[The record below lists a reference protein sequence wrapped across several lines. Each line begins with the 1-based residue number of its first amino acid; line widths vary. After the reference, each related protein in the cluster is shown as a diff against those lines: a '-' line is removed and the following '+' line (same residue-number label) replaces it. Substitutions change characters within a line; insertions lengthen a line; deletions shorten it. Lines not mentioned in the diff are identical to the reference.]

1 MAAPSGRRPR
11 LLDSDE
17 DEERESTPVSTASND
32 RKRSRR
38 ARTSQHGGTDHDES
52 ATQHDEADKTLDS
65 LPPKSRHTHQP
76 GAIIRVKLINFVTYT
91 DAEFYPGPNLNMV
104 IGPNGTG
111 KSTLVCAICLGLGW
125 GPQLLGRAKD
135 PAEFVKHGC
144 REATIEIELQRWIS
158 GPHKTARNPVITRTI
173 KKDNNK
179 STFTI
184 NGHAVANRKV
194 LDLARDTFNIQVD
207 NLCQF
212 LPQDRVVEF
221 AQMNPIQML
230 ESTLQAAAAPDTLQ
244 MHAMLKRLRMEQQ
257 ELMNNNKHERDQLDN
272 LRRRQDGQRVEV
284 ERLRERQAV
293 QRKIE
298 QLEKCRPL
306 PRYAEAKKK
315 HQALRRA
322 RDALV
327 VEVTQLKDQSRP
339 ALNRVNAKQEYRK
352 RAKLNRGN
360 HKKEVDRAQKEC
372 ERLER
377 EIARLQEA
385 QKECDS
391 KIAAEKE
398 NATKAKHDVARFERQ
413 LAELRLQ
420 KENVPAEFDT
430 KACNDRIQEHTVKV
444 RQLKQQHEEL
454 AGQGREIK
462 ENGERL
468 LVQRRELQ
476 SRLNAL
482 DTQAG
487 QQEERLKDYS
497 RDTYRAWD
505 WIKQNQKEFKHP
517 VFGPV
522 MVECSVNDS
531 ETAAALESLIGKSEM
546 KWITAQCRE
555 DFEKLQRVLTR
566 EQKLDDIFLRTFRID
581 NHPTFQPPVPEA
593 DLERFGLDG
602 WAIDHLQ
609 GPPQLINMLCSEKRL
624 HMCAIAK
631 RDITQAQHEL
641 IAASPIQSYVAGNK
655 STRFVRR
662 AEYGAAG
669 SAANVRDLPRA
680 SIWTNLPP
688 DLGRRA
694 KMQQD
699 LSRITSDIFERRE
712 EQTAILDKNKRIVEE
727 IKQEEAAARELRD
740 QKSTYQQEQMAWNG
754 LDVKIQAVED
764 KIVGLNAIVSGVRDR
779 VAEVSAEGDLHMF
792 RKAEVVSKY
801 CDNVIKLKDLHSAL
815 LEAEIMLVEAESD
828 AEQLAIMNQ
837 HILDT
842 LRDKE
847 RELQATE
854 QENDRHRTLCTE
866 LLAAVKAAMAEAE
879 KLRDE
884 EDDPGLIELMQEFG
898 ANRDFTVQELEGL
911 LEVENA
917 KLELHAGG
925 IDAANTIREYED
937 RARKIARLES
947 RLTEFRE
954 RQTVFL
960 SSIKEVR
967 TAFEAAI
974 GPVIEK
980 IDAAFAESFARI
992 GCAGQVEVYK
1002 ASSEAAEDCTEELGG
1017 TENGLDFQHW
1027 AIHISVKFRENEPL
1041 SLLDSHRQSGGERAV
1056 STIFYL
1062 MALQSLS
1069 RSPFR
1074 VVDEINQ
1081 GMDPRNERM
1090 VHGRMVDIAT
1100 PRDGSNESSGSQYFL
1115 ITPKLL
1121 SGLRYERG
1129 MTVLCIVS
1137 GEYVPSAGDTKR
1149 RNEDGEIVVERGRKI
1164 DFRELAQRAKELN
1177 STATSNW
1184 TTNERL
1190 NTARAVVVQ

>member
-1 MAAPSGRRPR
+1 M
-11 LLDSDE
+11 
-17 DEERESTPVSTASND
+17 STASND
-32 RKRSRR
+32 RKRSRQE
-38 ARTSQHGGTDHDES
+38 RTSRHDDSDHNETTMQNQELIDSTDS
-52 ATQHDEADKTLDS
+52 LDS
-65 LPPKSRHTHQP
+65 RRKRAHQP
-76 GAIIRVKLINFVTYT
+76 GAIVRVKLTNFVTYT
-91 DAEFYPGPNLNMV
+91 DAEFHPGPHLNMV

-144 REATIEIELQRWIS
+144 KEAMIEIELQRWTS
-158 GPHKTARNPVITRTI
+158 GPHKTARNPIITRTI
-173 KKDNNK
+173 KKDSNK

-184 NGHAVANRKV
+184 NGHAAPNRKV
-194 LDLARDTFNIQVD
+194 LELARDTFNIQVD

-230 ESTLQAAAAPDTLQ
+230 ESTLQAAADPETLQ
-244 MHAMLKRLRMEQQ
+244 MHGTLKRLRTEQQ
-257 ELMNNNKHERDQLDN
+257 ELMNNNKHERDQLEN
-272 LRRRQDGQRVEV
+272 LKKRQEGQRVAV

-293 QRKIE
+293 QKKIE

-327 VEVTQLKDQSRP
+327 TEVTQLKEQSRP

-352 RAKLNRGN
+352 RAKLNRDN

-372 ERLER
+372 DRLER
-377 EIARLQEA
+377 EITRLQES
-385 QKECDS
+385 QKECES

-398 NATKAKHDVARFERQ
+398 NATKAKHETARFERQ
-413 LAELRLQ
+413 LAELKLQ

-444 RQLKQQHEEL
+444 RQLRQQEEEL
-454 AGQGREIK
+454 AGQGRDMRES
-462 ENGERL
+462 GERL
-468 LVQRRELQ
+468 LARRKELQ
-476 SRLNAL
+476 NRLNAL

-497 RDTYRAWD
+497 RDTYRAWE
-505 WIKQNQKEFKHP
+505 WIKQNQEQFKHP

-522 MVECSVNDS
+522 MVECSMKDPDM
-531 ETAAALESLIGKSEM
+531 AAALESLIGKSEM

-566 EQKLDDIFLRTFRID
+566 EQKLDDIFLRTFRVE
-581 NHPTFQPPVPEA
+581 NQPNFQSPVSEA

-624 HMCAIAK
+624 HLSAIAR
-631 RDITQAQHEL
+631 RDVSQEQHEM

-662 AEYGAAG
+662 AEYGTAG

-680 SIWTNLPP
+680 QIWTNQPT

-694 KMQQD
+694 KLQQD
-699 LSRITSDIFERRE
+699 LSELTSDIIERKE
-712 EQTAILDKNKRIVEE
+712 ELGVIVDRRKKIAEE
-727 IKQEEAAARELRD
+727 AKQEEAAAKELRD
-740 QKSTYQQEQMAWNG
+740 RKSRYQQEQMTWNG
-754 LDVKIQAVED
+754 LDVKIQAAED
-764 KIVGLNAIVSGVRDR
+764 KIAGLNAIVTGVRDR
-779 VAEVSAEGDLHMF
+779 VAGVSAEGDVHMF
-792 RKAEVVSKY
+792 KKAEVVLKY
-801 CDNVIKLKDLHSAL
+801 CGNVTKLKNLHAAL
-815 LEAEIMLVEAESD
+815 LEAEVVLIEAESD

-837 HILDT
+837 HILNT
-842 LRDKE
+842 LREKE
-847 RELQATE
+847 RELQAVE
-854 QENDRHRTLCTE
+854 QENERHRTLCTE

-898 ANRDFTVQELEGL
+898 ANKDFTVQELEDL

-937 RARKIARLES
+937 RVKKMARLES
-947 RLTEFRE
+947 RLMEFRE
-954 RQTVFL
+954 KQTVFV
-960 SSIKEVR
+960 SSISEVR

-974 GPVIEK
+974 NPVIAK

-1002 ASSEAAEDCTEELGG
+1002 ASSEAPEDCTEELGG

-1100 PRDGSNESSGSQYFL
+1100 PKDSADDNGSQYFL

-1137 GEYVPSAGDTKR
+1137 GEYVPSASDTKR
-1149 RNEDGEIVVERGRKI
+1149 RDEDGKIVVERGRKI
-1164 DFRELAQRAKELN
+1164 DFRQLARRARELN
-1177 STATSNW
+1177 SNSNTNSNLDLHANTS
-1184 TTNERL
+1184 RPI
-1190 NTARAVVVQ
+1190 AV